1 MKISAPTACGLVALV
16 LLGTSLPRSAV
27 ASEASISGVQKVI
40 QMLTN
45 MKTKGNEEL
54 NAEQVAYAKFNQ
66 WCLDESAKLGKE
78 IKKNKAEIESLTEEM
93 NKLEAQAAELKD
105 QVAQLTADVSTHEAD
120 MKKATAERASD
131 RKAALAEEKD
141 YSESVDALGRA
152 IAFLKAQD
160 YDRTGKGAAAL
171 LQLSSADRIPVK
183 VKSIVSAFLGMI
195 SAGKGTADGKQEPST
210 DYQPPEANAYEFQST
225 SIVEMLKKLEDEF
238 REKLGECQ
246 KEEMNSK
253 HAYDMI
259 MMDLKDSVENAE
271 RDSKAKAEESHRKI
285 SKSAEHKKQLA
296 ATSSMKEANEMTLKG
311 LTQECFEKGLSF
323 EEKQKLRTE
332 EHEAIEKAI
341 EILSSPEVAG
351 SAEKYLGLAQRT
363 PRATALVQLDR
374 NAQAQ
379 ESRGIRGKLQAF
391 LAAEGQRLKSKPLL
405 LLAEQAA
412 VDPFAK
418 VKKMIEEMIT
428 RLNQEAH
435 EDAEHE
441 GFCDKE
447 MGASKV
453 TRNKLSET
461 IDGLTADVE
470 NGRATI
476 AMLTKEIAEL
486 EQDVSELRA
495 AMKESTDLRFA
506 EKKKNEETVSD
517 AVDASKAVAAAVAVL
532 KDFYKKS
539 SMATGFVQLAA
550 GQPYG
555 SSKKEAGGE
564 LGVSMGSEEWKL
576 LGTDDFDKMDKGHKK
591 GMQTFGAVYQGQQD
605 EAGGVLAMLDVI
617 ASDFATLKA
626 DTESSE
632 AISAKAYE
640 DFMNGAK
647 KDIAVKTRKKEMNAQ
662 DQLSAQSRMNDD
674 VADLKFTQ
682 DKLLAADRYY
692 ETLVPQCLDKGMTFG
707 ERAKARK
714 EEIESLKQALEILS
728 SEDVA

>member
-1 MKISAPTACGLVALV
+1 
-16 LLGTSLPRSAV
+16 
-27 ASEASISGVQKVI
+27 
-40 QMLTN
+40 MLTN
-45 MKTKGNEEL
+45 MASKAKQMKNEE
-54 NAEQVAYAKFNQ
+54 EVSFAKFSQ
-66 WCLDESAKLGKE
+66 WCGHEKARLDEQ
-78 IKKNKAEIESLTEEM
+78 IKKEASELEKIQTESARLAADAKE
-93 NKLEAQAAELKD
+93 LGEAVATLQSDVAGYDAELK
-105 QVAQLTADVSTHEAD
+105 AQ
-120 MKKATAERASD
+120 ASD
-131 RKAALAEEKD
+131 REKGHKDFLAEQQD
-141 YSESVDALGRA
+141 YGESVDALERA
-152 IAFLKAQD
+152 IVVLQSRSADVPAAASLLQASNLPGMPDKIRAVIETAMEL
-160 YDRTGKGAAAL
+160 TGAGVQGVNRRGASLLEHGAA
-171 LQLSSADRIPVK
+171 
-183 VKSIVSAFLGMI
+183 
-195 SAGKGTADGKQEPST
+195 GKARREPSPL
-210 DYQPPEANAYEFQST
+210 DYEAPEANAYEFQSGG
-225 SIVEMLKKLEDEF
+225 IVEMLKRLLDEF
-238 REKLGECQ
+238 VSKKGEVE
-246 KEEMNSK
+246 KEEMNAQ
-253 HAYDMI
+253 HAFDMVRQ
-259 MMDLKDSVENAE
+259 DLTASMENAKDS
-271 RDSKAKAEESHRKI
+271 I
-285 SKSAEHKKQLA
+285 GTKSALMSDKQGKAAELTKQAVSLA
-296 ATSSMKEANEMTLKG
+296 DVKVSDEKLFADTKV
-311 LTQECFEKGLSF
+311 ECAEKSESF
-323 EEKQKLRTE
+323 EEKQQLRAE
-332 EHEAIEKAI
+332 EIQALEKAI
-341 EILSSPEVAG
+341 DILSSDEVSSGATHLALPQRG
-351 SAEKYLGLAQRT
+351 AHASALAQLVGRGASKDSTVETGIRRKVREFLLAQSQKLHSKNLGLLA
-363 PRATALVQLDR
+363 
-374 NAQAQ
+374 
-379 ESRGIRGKLQAF
+379 SRLEA
-391 LAAEGQRLKSKPLL
+391 
-405 LLAEQAA
+405 
-412 VDPFAK
+412 DPFAK